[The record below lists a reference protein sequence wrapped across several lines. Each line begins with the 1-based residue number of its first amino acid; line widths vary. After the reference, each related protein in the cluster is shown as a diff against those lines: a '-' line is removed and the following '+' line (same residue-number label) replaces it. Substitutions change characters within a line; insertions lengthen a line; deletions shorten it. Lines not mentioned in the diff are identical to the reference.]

1 MKPARVLV
9 AHNAYRQ
16 AGGEDAVVS
25 AEVALLRAHGH
36 EVHTLLAD
44 NRDIHTRSWRDR
56 ARAARDC
63 VWSAASAS
71 AMREAVDR
79 FRPDIVHVH
88 NTLAALSP
96 SIYWAASA
104 RRVPIVQTL
113 HNYRLACPQGMF
125 LREGRICQDCAGRLP
140 APAVLHACY
149 RGSRPQTLAV
159 AAMLSVH
166 RALGTWSRKIGRYL
180 ALSRSCRDLMVAAGL
195 PAPRIRIKPNFANAP
210 LSSSRMADGPA
221 GRFLFV
227 GRLAPEKGTAVLA
240 AAMREDP
247 ALDCTIVG
255 DGTSRA
261 DFDGV
266 AGASLT
272 GWLGR
277 EGVSAH
283 MAGAHAL
290 VLPSIWFEPFP
301 LVAIEALAHGLPVIA
316 SRIGSLPEIVED
328 GITGLLFEPGDPR
341 DLARKMRW
349 VMEHPEALRRMG
361 EAARASHERL
371 YSAQENY
378 RLLAAI
384 YAELLAEGGA

>member
-1 MKPARVLV
+1 LKLARVLV
-9 AHNAYRQ
+9 AHNTYRQ
-16 AGGEDAVVS
+16 AGGEDAVVA
-25 AEVALLRAHGH
+25 AEVALLRANGH
-36 EVHTLLAD
+36 EVQTLIAE
-44 NRDIHTRSWRDR
+44 NHEIQTRTRRDR

-63 VWSAASAS
+63 VWSFASAG
-71 AMREAVDR
+71 AMREAIDR
-79 FRPDIVHVH
+79 FHPDIVHVH

-140 APAVLHACY
+140 APAVVHACY
-149 RGSRPQTLAV
+149 RGSRPESLAV
-159 AAMLSVH
+159 AAMITVH

-180 ALSRSCRDLMVAAGL
+180 ALSRSCRDLMVASGL

-210 LSSSRMADGPA
+210 LASSPPAGGPV

-247 ALDCTIVG
+247 TLECTIVG
-255 DGTSRA
+255 DGPSRA
-261 DFDGV
+261 DFDGI
-266 AGASLT
+266 ASARLT

-277 EGVSAH
+277 EDVSAH
-283 MAGAHAL
+283 MAAAHAL

-328 GITGLLFEPGDPR
+328 GITGLLFDPGDPR
-341 DLARKMRW
+341 DLGRKMRW
-349 VMEHPEALRRMG
+349 VDEHPEALRRMG

-378 RLLAAI
+378 RVLAAI
-384 YAELLAEGGA
+384 YGELLAEEGA